1 MKKLMMLV
9 ISGTVLAGCVSPA
22 HAINAHYRAQ
32 LERSGCTQ
40 ISAGNG
46 SCDVSKTKAEN
57 TAQHEPTAS
66 VHDPLREASFSSD
79 TVNATLSNGFF
90 SATVNGK
97 KASVKRLNA
106 NFYEIHGNGFV
117 ISISLD
123 ENGITD
129 ASWNKRR
136 DANTAFYA
144 LVRNKQRK
152 EALCLLFACQS
163 HDLSHSFV

>member
-1 MKKLMMLV
+1 MKTKFTL
-9 ISGTVLAGCVSPA
+9 LALLFSVVVTPA

-40 ISAGNG
+40 ISAGDG
-46 SCDVSKTKAEN
+46 SCDISKTKAEN
-57 TAQHEPTAS
+57 AAQHEPTTS

-79 TVNATLSNGFF
+79 RVNATLSNGFF

-106 NFYEIHGNGFV
+106 NFYEIRGNGFV
-117 ISISLD
+117 ISLSLD

-129 ASWNKRR
+129 ASWNKTKGREHGILR
-136 DANTAFYA
+136 
-144 LVRNKQRK
+144 VSQK
-152 EALCLLFACQS
+152 
-163 HDLSHSFV
+163 